1 MQTFKDFYNQE
12 LINEITIK
20 KILCVDFYSFLKKLD
35 SALSGF
41 NREVKLNDKFDSEDN
56 YVFVLTLDSED
67 MHLSDNITKKFQQT
81 IKSDLSDV
89 GGLAGINYYA
99 DEESVSFS
107 IGIVGFDGTPNSKKI
122 TSVIYNSLI
131 KELFKGFRK

>member
-20 KILCVDFYSFLKKLD
+20 KILCIDFYSFLKKLD

-41 NREVKLNDKFDSEDN
+41 NRDVKLTDKFDSEDN

-67 MHLSDNITKKFQQT
+67 MHLSDNITKKIQQT
-81 IKSDLSDV
+81 IKSDLPDV

-107 IGIVGFDGTPNSKKI
+107 IGIVGFDGTLNSKKI

-131 KELFKGFRK
+131 KELFKGYRK

>member
-1 MQTFKDFYNQE
+1 MKTFKDFYNQE

-41 NREVKLNDKFDSEDN
+41 NRDVKLSDKFDSEDN

-67 MHLSDNITKKFQQT
+67 MHLSDNITKKIQQT
-81 IKSDLSDV
+81 IK
-89 GGLAGINYYA
+89 
-99 DEESVSFS
+99 
-107 IGIVGFDGTPNSKKI
+107 IGRAHV
-122 TSVIYNSLI
+122 
-131 KELFKGFRK
+131 

>member
-1 MQTFKDFYNQE
+1 MKTFKDFYNQE

-41 NREVKLNDKFDSEDN
+41 NRDVKLSDKFDSEDN

-67 MHLSDNITKKFQQT
+67 MHLSDNITKKIQQT

-122 TSVIYNSLI
+122 TSLIYNPLI

>member
-41 NREVKLNDKFDSEDN
+41 NRDVKLSDKFDSEDN

-67 MHLSDNITKKFQQT
+67 MHLSDNITKKIQQT
-81 IKSDLSDV
+81 IKSDLPDV
-89 GGLAGINYYA
+89 GGLTGINYYA

>member
-20 KILCVDFYSFLKKLD
+20 KILCVDFYSFLKRLD

-41 NREVKLNDKFDSEDN
+41 NRDVKLSDKFDSEDN

-67 MHLSDNITKKFQQT
+67 MHLSDNITKKIQQT
-81 IKSDLSDV
+81 IKSDLPDV

-131 KELFKGFRK
+131 KELFKGYRK

>member
-41 NREVKLNDKFDSEDN
+41 NRDVKLSDKFDSEDN

-67 MHLSDNITKKFQQT
+67 MHLSDNITKKIQQT
-81 IKSDLSDV
+81 IKSDLPDV

-131 KELFKGFRK
+131 KELFKGYRK

>member
-1 MQTFKDFYNQE
+1 MKTFKDFYNQE

-41 NREVKLNDKFDSEDN
+41 NRDVKLSDKFDSEDN

-67 MHLSDNITKKFQQT
+67 MHLSDNITKKIQQT
-81 IKSDLSDV
+81 IKSDLPDV

-122 TSVIYNSLI
+122 TSLIYNSLI

>member
-41 NREVKLNDKFDSEDN
+41 NRDVKLSDKFDSEDN

-67 MHLSDNITKKFQQT
+67 MHLSDNITKKIQQT
-81 IKSDLSDV
+81 IKSDLPDV
-89 GGLAGINYYA
+89 GGLTGINYYA

-131 KELFKGFRK
+131 KELFKGYRK